1 MKNKNKILL
10 IGYSNIARRRYI
22 NSFKKNKIPFCVA
35 SKSFTKKIKGAY
47 KQFNDYNKALNQSHA
62 NIVFLSLPN
71 SMHFYWSKK
80 ILKLGF
86 HLIVDKP
93 ITTKVGE
100 LDLLISIARKK
111 KLLLTEATFFNYHEQ
126 FKFLKKFIGKL
137 DNIEQ
142 VLANFTIPMPKQKSI
157 LLSKKLHGGAL
168 MDMSPY
174 AAAINRI
181 FFNENLKQ
189 KEIIVKKNIQGL
201 VISFDLFIRYE
212 TKIFIGTFR
221 FGKEYKNT
229 LTVYNDD
236 RFIDINRVFS
246 PPDDLGLTIVI
257 DKNNKSRS
265 VKIKKDDCF
274 ENFFLEFIK
283 NLKEKKFTFYH
294 NRMIRDESFR
304 LKLLK

>member
-93 ITTKVGE
+93 ITTKKGE
-100 LDLLISIARKK
+100 LNQLILIARKK
-111 KLLLTEATFFNYHEQ
+111 KLLLTEATFFNYHKQ
-126 FKFLKKFIGKL
+126 FESLKKFIGNL
-137 DNIEQ
+137 NNVEQ

-157 LLSKKLHGGAL
+157 LKK
-168 MDMSPY
+168 
-174 AAAINRI
+174 
-181 FFNENLKQ
+181 
-189 KEIIVKKNIQGL
+189 
-201 VISFDLFIRYE
+201 
-212 TKIFIGTFR
+212 
-221 FGKEYKNT
+221 
-229 LTVYNDD
+229 
-236 RFIDINRVFS
+236 
-246 PPDDLGLTIVI
+246 
-257 DKNNKSRS
+257 
-265 VKIKKDDCF
+265 
-274 ENFFLEFIK
+274 
-283 NLKEKKFTFYH
+283 
-294 NRMIRDESFR
+294 
-304 LKLLK
+304 